1 MIPRIPQVE
10 VLGHGAVKDH
20 EWIQEVTLKHGHHRF
35 FRWHMDGA
43 LYEFDPSKVTAL
55 YGIKVPKGPM
65 QTARYDDDTG
75 DELPVTLGMTP
86 FASGKIMFDILL
98 AKLKSVAARAKVI
111 YRTF

>member
-1 MIPRIPQVE
+1 MMIVPFHFLTPLIKQVRDTRIGKETIPRIPQVE

-20 EWIQEVTLKHGHHRF
+20 EWIQGVTLKHGVTRF

-55 YGIKVPKGPM
+55 YGIKVPKG
-65 QTARYDDDTG
+65 
-75 DELPVTLGMTP
+75 DELP
-86 FASGKIMFDILL
+86 IMFDILL